1 MSDVAVEQAKVFGE
15 MKAAIESAFHFALN
29 DGSQAETRAAIAKAN
44 ELIDEFDIKNVRL
57 LNNFFGEK
65 NVLL

>member
-15 MKAAIESAFHFALN
+15 MKAAIELAFHLALN
-29 DGSQAETRAAIAKAN
+29 DGSPAEIRTAIAKAN
-44 ELIDEFDIKNVRL
+44 DLIDEFDIKNVRL